1 MTTSSSHIELRGVRV
16 HNLRNID
23 VDLPLGQITV
33 ITGVSGSG
41 KSSLAFDTLYAE
53 GHRRYIESF
62 SAYARRFLDR
72 LDKPDSDRI
81 DNLPPAIALRQNE
94 ARRRRRDS
102 IAAVTE
108 IDGYLRLLFT
118 RLGRIVCSGCG
129 QLVTRSSAADVVAF
143 LSTFQR
149 TGRTLI
155 GFPVAMT
162 TTPEM
167 LAAWQRLG
175 LSRVLV
181 VNGDRSTDSW
191 STISSCSAKDE
202 GEHIENVFREVR
214 TPTAT
219 FSTLAEISAADVVS
233 GRVIVIV
240 DRLALEKT
248 SPERL
253 TESAESA
260 LREGQGRCVVLVET
274 PYSEPF
280 TNVVSAMTTRSLLI
294 DERTFSR
301 HDFSTALSCMSCHR
315 EFIEPEPSLFN
326 PRSPL
331 GACPHCH
338 GDGRMI
344 DAPLERLV
352 PDPKKSLEQDAFA
365 LLADPRW
372 RHERRRLIE
381 YSERSKISLK
391 KSFAK
396 LTENEQHH
404 LVDGDSGTDFDGV
417 RGFLK
422 RLRRR
427 EQVASVSRYLAQWC
441 NVTECSACCGSG
453 LREEAQAVR
462 LAACSRSPLAPP
474 RSGARGERRQQ
485 TDCVANNDSALNPHL
500 PQVTASVALT
510 DLLTQPID
518 VVRDWLLQWSEQL
531 PDEQKSVSRHII
543 PELLARLEQLVDCG
557 LGYLSL
563 SRSLNSLSHGE
574 AQRVALSSVLASR
587 LVNTLFVLDE
597 PSAGLHPRDF
607 AAVIRGIERLQQAGN
622 TVVVIEHEPEFVAI
636 ADLHLTIGPGAGS
649 NGGQVVSAVRNS
661 TPLATLPQGASGENC
676 SRRITESTRWLELR
690 NVRYRNLSG
699 VDVTLP
705 LGSLCVITGVSGA
718 GKSSLLEGVLWP
730 ALCRTL
736 GLPCSAT
743 SVGQYDALLG
753 AQSLDGVLLVD
764 DEPIVGGKRS
774 NPATWLKAFDE
785 VRKLFADSNE
795 AKNRALTPAYFS
807 FNNEHG
813 GRCPKCEGTG
823 SVAIDMQFL
832 ADVVMHCPECNGRR
846 FTREALEVTWRNL
859 SIADVL
865 ALTASDAFV
874 FFKGQRRLQRRLKSL
889 KDVGL
894 GYLTLGQPLNT
905 LSGGEAQRL
914 KLAATLAR
922 SQRSTLVLMNEP
934 TTGLHPLDIEHLLK
948 CFNDLLEVGQSLI
961 VIENDAQVL
970 AAADH
975 ILELGPG
982 AGPNGG
988 RVVSAT
994 TNQKTDQIK

>member
-1 MTTSSSHIELRGVRV
+1 MTTSSPNIELRGVRV

-23 VDLPLGQITV
+23 VDIPLGQITV

-53 GHRRYIESF
+53 GQRRYIESF

-81 DNLPPAIALRQNE
+81 DNLPPAIALRQHE

-108 IDGYLRLLFT
+108 IDGYLRLLFA
-118 RLGRIVCSGCG
+118 RLGRVVCPSCG
-129 QLVTRSSAADVVAF
+129 QLVKRSTTADVVACWKAP
-143 LSTFQR
+143 QQ
-149 TGRTLI
+149 TGRALI
-155 GFPVAMT
+155 GFPVAVT

-181 VNGDRSTDSW
+181 CDGDR
-191 STISSCSAKDE
+191 
-202 GEHIENVFREVR
+202 
-214 TPTAT
+214 AT
-219 FSTLAEISAADVVS
+219 FKTLAEISARDVIA
-233 GRVIVIV
+233 GRVIVVV
-240 DRLALEKT
+240 DRLALNQA

-260 LREGQGRCVVLVET
+260 LREGQGRCVLLLEASH
-274 PYSEPF
+274 SEP
-280 TNVVSAMTTRSLLI
+280 TARSVLI

-301 HDFSTALSCMSCHR
+301 HDFSTALNCPTCHR
-315 EFIEPEPSLFN
+315 EFVEPEPALFN

-344 DAPLERLV
+344 DAPQARLV
-352 PDPKKSLEQDAFA
+352 PDPQKSLEQDAFA

-381 YSERSKISLK
+381 YAERSKLSLK

-396 LTENEQHH
+396 LNTAEQQR
-404 LVDGDSGTDFDGV
+404 LLDGDVGVEFDGV
-417 RGFLK
+417 RGFLQ

-427 EQVASVSRYLAQWC
+427 EQAPSVRRFLALWC
-441 NVTECSACCGSG
+441 DIKACSACSGSG
-453 LREEAQAVR
+453 LRDEARAVQLHAQLTPGDR
-462 LAACSRSPLAPP
+462 QTTSEGQRPVERPCSASD
-474 RSGARGERRQQ
+474 Q
-485 TDCVANNDSALNPHL
+485 TCDRAVM
-500 PQVTASVALT
+500 SVALT
-510 DLLTQPID
+510 DLLTLPINTA
-518 VVRDWLLQWSEQL
+518 RDWLHQWSAQL
-531 PDEQKSVSRHII
+531 TDEHKSVAQHII
-543 PELLARLEQLVDCG
+543 PELLTRLEQLVESG
-557 LGYLSL
+557 LSYLSL
-563 SRSLNSLSHGE
+563 NRSLDSLSHGE

-607 AAVIRGIERLQQAGN
+607 QSVLRGIKRLKDAGN
-622 TVVVIEHEPEFVAI
+622 TVVVIEHEPEFLAL
-636 ADLHLTIGPGAGS
+636 AELHVTIGPGAGS
-649 NGGQVVSAVRNS
+649 QGGQVVSAVRYS
-661 TPLATLPQGASGENC
+661 SPLVLSKTEATGERA
-676 SRRITESTRWLELR
+676 SRRRSDPTHWLELR
-690 NVRYRNLSG
+690 NVRHRNLSG
-699 VDVTLP
+699 VDVKLP
-705 LGSLCVITGVSGA
+705 LGCLCVITGVSGA

-730 ALCRTL
+730 ALSHTL
-736 GLPCSAT
+736 GQPCSAT
-743 SVGQYDALLG
+743 SVGEYDALLG
-753 AQSLDGVLLVD
+753 AQSLDSALLVD
-764 DEPIVGGKRS
+764 DEPLVGGKRS
-774 NPATWLKAFDE
+774 NPATWLKAFDD
-785 VRKLFADSNE
+785 VRKLFAEST
-795 AKNRALTPAYFS
+795 AAQNRALTPAYFS

-832 ADVVMHCPECNGRR
+832 ADVVMPCPECNGRR
-846 FTREALEVTWRNL
+846 FTREALEITWRNL

-865 ALTASDAFV
+865 ALTANDAFV

-914 KLAATLAR
+914 KLAQALAR
-922 SQRSTLVLMNEP
+922 SQRRTLVLMNEP
-934 TTGLHPLDIEHLLK
+934 TTGLHPQDVEHLLK
-948 CFNDLLEVGQSLI
+948 CFHDLLEVGQSLI
-961 VIENDAQVL
+961 VIENDSQVL
-970 AAADH
+970 AAADY
-975 ILELGPG
+975 ILELGPE

-988 RVVSAT
+988 R
-994 TNQKTDQIK
+994 IMRCG

>member
-1 MTTSSSHIELRGVRV
+1 MTTTSSQIELRGVRV
-16 HNLRNID
+16 HNLQNVD
-23 VDLPLGQITV
+23 VDIPLGRITV

-53 GHRRYIESF
+53 GQRRYIESF

-72 LDKPDSDRI
+72 LDKPDADRI
-81 DNLPPAIALRQNE
+81 DHLPPAIALRQNE

-118 RLGRIVCSGCG
+118 RLGRVQCTHCG
-129 QLVTRSSAADVVAF
+129 QNVKRYSAADVVAE
-143 LSTFQR
+143 LTAMPR
-149 TGRTLI
+149 VGRGLI
-155 GFPVAMT
+155 GFPIAALT
-162 TTPEM
+162 LPET
-167 LAAWQRLG
+167 LAGWQRLG
-175 LSRVLV
+175 LNRALV
-181 VNGDRSTDSW
+181 VTDG
-191 STISSCSAKDE
+191 CGALK
-202 GEHIENVFREVR
+202 
-214 TPTAT
+214 P
-219 FSTLAEISAADVVS
+219 LAELSAVEIHQGRAFVV
-233 GRVIVIV
+233 V
-240 DRLALEKT
+240 DRVSFDKT

-253 TESAESA
+253 TESAETA
-260 LREGQGRCVVLVET
+260 MREGFGRCSVLLEADGSR
-274 PYSEPF
+274 SEASMI
-280 TNVVSAMTTRSLLI
+280 VIDGRSF
-294 DERTFSR
+294 ER
-301 HDFSTALSCMSCHR
+301 HDYSTGLHCSACNR
-315 EFIEPEPSLFN
+315 DYIEPEVALFN

-338 GDGRMI
+338 GDSRMI
-344 DAPLERLV
+344 DAPVEQLV
-352 PDPKKSLEQDAFA
+352 PDSKKSLEQDAFA

-381 YSERSKISLK
+381 YAERSKISLK

-396 LTENEQHH
+396 LSTDEQQR
-404 LVDGDSGTDFDGV
+404 LLDGDSNADFDGV

-422 RLRRR
+422 RLKRR
-427 EQVASVSRYLAQWC
+427 EQVPSVGRFLSQWC
-441 NVTECSACCGSG
+441 SVAACSACSGIG
-453 LREEAQAVR
+453 LREEARAVQLLIQSPAALTTSASED
-462 LAACSRSPLAPP
+462 LADRA
-474 RSGARGERRQQ
+474 
-485 TDCVANNDSALNPHL
+485 
-500 PQVTASVALT
+500 ALT
-510 DLLTQPID
+510 DLLTTPID
-518 VVRDWLLQWSEQL
+518 SVCQWLRQWSSQL
-531 PDEQKSVSRHII
+531 SDGQELVAKHLI

-563 SRSLNSLSHGE
+563 SRSLDSLSHGE

-607 AAVIRGIERLQQAGN
+607 PSVLRGIERLKDAGN
-622 TVVVIEHEPEFVAI
+622 TVVVIEHEPEFIAL
-636 ADLHLTIGPGAGS
+636 ADLHLTIGPGAGTQ
-649 NGGQVVSAVRNS
+649 GGRVVSVEKSQPSKSASPRTAVANK
-661 TPLATLPQGASGENC
+661 TDATSGSSAIQ
-676 SRRITESTRWLELR
+676 SRVTAATHWLELR
-690 NVRYRNLSG
+690 NARHRNLNG
-699 VDVTLP
+699 VDVKLP
-705 LGSLCVITGVSGA
+705 LGCLSVITGVSGA

-736 GLPCSAT
+736 SLPCSAT

-764 DEPIVGGKRS
+764 DEPLVGGKRS

-785 VRKLFADSNE
+785 VRKLFAESAE

-807 FNNEHG
+807 FNNESG

-823 SVAIDMQFL
+823 AVAIDMQFM

-846 FTREALEVTWRNL
+846 FTRDALEVTWRNL

-865 ALTASDAFV
+865 AMTASDAFV
-874 FFKGQRRLQRRLKSL
+874 FFKGQRRLQRKLKSL

-922 SQRSTLVLMNEP
+922 SQRRTLVLMNEP
-934 TTGLHPLDIEHLLK
+934 TTGLHPLDVEHLLK

-961 VIENDAQVL
+961 VIENDPQVL
-970 AAADH
+970 AAADF
-975 ILELGPG
+975 IIELGPA

-988 RVVSAT
+988 RVMRSAASSSS
-994 TNQKTDQIK
+994 